1 MNILPPDFDISFLI
15 GDELMQVCIGLHQI
29 QLRFEK
35 CYIEGDGKIEIRSND
50 HTKVLVNER
59 WESTEGFEKIIGKK
73 VETWCRISDFCF
85 SLKWG
90 DASLFF
96 YTEESPYEC
105 FTIHCPNKE
114 FYVL

>member
-50 HTKVLVNER
+50 HTKVLGRV
-59 WESTEGFEKIIGKK
+59 
-73 VETWCRISDFCF
+73 
-85 SLKWG
+85 
-90 DASLFF
+90 
-96 YTEESPYEC
+96 
-105 FTIHCPNKE
+105 
-114 FYVL
+114 